1 VYVCVWARAR
11 AHTHTHSFTLHL
23 HYIIKIIIFI
33 PFTFLK
39 KFLGTYLDST
49 IRNEDAVFK
58 MSTSHL
64 SPHSPY
70 NDSIIGNLKSQSGRS
85 SMMTPICEN
94 IELRNVDISHIPVV
108 TNLSSNLN
116 SIPTEFIS
124 SQNTSCAREDFC
136 SGNLLTKHS
145 SSIKEIERKLRSL
158 ESKMK
163 KYRRLKKKI
172 NTNSRCCCMNH
183 NHNNDI
189 LLNSNLISMICK
201 GVAEYYEKK
210 EAYSKNERDIDSKMC
225 TCCTKNS
232 QLQNRQHLNKCN
244 AHKNTFSWKTENF
257 DEKDQVRDTCCSKTE
272 NGTKAIDILQFEHA
286 LSSVHK
292 NNSYLG
298 INTSNTSLND
308 IDETDKGEFV
318 FQHQNTLHSAEVASV
333 KNSLATS
340 CSIADEIYVNDNFL
354 SKDNVKVIDQTEV
367 EMIFL
372 SNDENSTDHTDD
384 KTIDINAEKNK
395 IKRKDQSK
403 HKDKVSEIYVSDLL
417 SKDTEATVET
427 IVDTDNQKET
437 KNIFLSNNE
446 NSTDNDKID
455 INTDKIEIRRK
466 SQSIHKDKIS
476 KIYANNN
483 LLSKNNVETV
493 DMDNQ
498 LETKTIFLSNE
509 NFIDDKVVDI
519 NIKDKIKVKRKDQN
533 IYKNEIGKINTSD
546 NLLNKDNIEAR
557 DNQTETETTFLSNN
571 ENSTD
576 HTDSKIVDINV
587 EKTKIKRK
595 GQNIQKDKVGDR
607 LLKKIRRLKR
617 KTQANSCINKQETIE
632 PCSNHSSELT
642 KKLRIENGE
651 KISNYSLNHIRNLKR
666 NLDTQAESIN
676 KQEDDKLCSD
686 HYEPPKKLRIA
697 HTPKTSILE
706 LNINENDTHC
716 MIKNIATLVA
726 RRKNNGNQQLD
737 IQKINL
743 LTESEK
749 THIRN
754 KKCDEKNIVK
764 SIETNDIDR
773 KPVNKKDLDFTS
785 AENCLQNNISPSPIE
800 HVSEFEKYDDLI
812 EDTINRDTDRVIGET
827 LHGDDSNVLH
837 DNIAIDTTNDL
848 EFENSIPLRNT
859 YIITRSKDSKYKKL
873 SEALEKI
880 ENKKEIMPTVE
891 LEYASKILGNKS
903 HNDHKILKDTIS
915 NEESSI
921 LHDRSNVLEVT
932 QNESNSNISTEIPR
946 SPLPRDSGIVED
958 YTNGNNIKE
967 SFDEI
972 KNITNG
978 GEETYVNNETI
989 GIRTIKIRR
998 RNVRASQRDKETKFI
1013 DMSHHV
1019 EEYQNHNN
1027 NDISDEA
1034 NEVIRSP
1041 SPKDSDTIFESY
1053 INDNNVKESVN
1064 EIKNVRNKREET
1076 CVNNETVEAIQ
1087 TRNKNILASLRGKE
1101 TKFIDVSYHDVEKS
1115 QTPMSQLIKYI
1126 NGNHKKKYKLSS
1138 KKIEYACKITGN

>member
-1 VYVCVWARAR
+1 M
-11 AHTHTHSFTLHL
+11 
-23 HYIIKIIIFI
+23 FI

-39 KFLGTYLDST
+39 KFLGTYPGST

-58 MSTSHL
+58 MLSTSHL
-64 SPHSPY
+64 SLYSPY
-70 NDSIIGNLKSQSGRS
+70 NDSIVGNLKSQSGRS
-85 SMMTPICEN
+85 SRMTPICEN
-94 IELRNVDISHIPVV
+94 IELRNVDISHIPVI
-108 TNLSSNLN
+108 TNLPSNLG
-116 SIPTEFIS
+116 SIPTEFTL

-136 SGNLLTKHS
+136 SDNLLTKHS
-145 SSIKEIERKLRSL
+145 SAIKEIEKRLRLL
-158 ESKMK
+158 ENKMK
-163 KYRRLKKKI
+163 KFRRLKKKI
-172 NTNSRCCCMNH
+172 NTNSRCCCMNR
-183 NHNNDI
+183 NNDI
-189 LLNSNLISMICK
+189 LLNSNLISMIFK
-201 GVAEYYEKK
+201 GAEKYFHEEK
-210 EAYSKNERDIDSKMC
+210 EACSKNERDIDSELC

-232 QLQNRQHLNKCN
+232 QLRNRQHSNKCN
-244 AHKNTFSWKTENF
+244 AHKNTFSWKIENL
-257 DEKDQVRDTCCSKTE
+257 DEKDQVRDTCCSKIE
-272 NGTKAIDILQFEHA
+272 NGTKAFDSLQFEHT

-292 NNSYLG
+292 NNSYLD

-318 FQHQNTLHSAEVASV
+318 LQHQNTLHSAEVASV

-340 CSIADEIYVNDNFL
+340 CLIADEIYVNNNFL

-367 EMIFL
+367 GRIFL
-372 SNDENSTDHTDD
+372 SNDENSTDHTDHTD
-384 KTIDINAEKNK
+384 KIVDINAEKNK

-403 HKDKVSEIYVSDLL
+403 HKDKVSEIYISDNLL
-417 SKDTEATVET
+417 SKDTEAIVET

-437 KNIFLSNNE
+437 KNIFLSNDK

-466 SQSIHKDKIS
+466 SIHKDKIC
-476 KIYANNN
+476 KIYASNN
-483 LLSKNNVETV
+483 LLNKNNVETV
-493 DMDNQ
+493 DMDNK

-519 NIKDKIKVKRKDQN
+519 NIKDKIKVKRKGQN

-557 DNQTETETTFLSNN
+557 DNQTETETTSLSNN

-617 KTQANSCINKQETIE
+617 KTQANSRINKQKTIE
-632 PCSNHSSELT
+632 PCSNHSSEYNELT
-642 KKLRIENGE
+642 KKPRTENGE
-651 KISNYSLNHIRNLKR
+651 KISNYPLNHIRNLKR
-666 NLDTQAESIN
+666 NLDTQAESTN
-676 KQEDDKLCSD
+676 KQEDNKLCSD

-716 MIKNIATLVA
+716 TIKNIATLVT
-726 RRKNNGNQQLD
+726 RRKNNGNQQLN
-737 IQKINL
+737 IKKINL

-754 KKCDEKNIVK
+754 KKCDEKDIVK
-764 SIETNDIDR
+764 SIETNDIDK
-773 KPVNKKDLDFTS
+773 KPVNEKDLDLMS
-785 AENCLQNNISPSPIE
+785 AENCLQNNISPSPVE
-800 HVSEFEKYDDLI
+800 HVFEFGKCDDVLI
-812 EDTINRDTDRVIGET
+812 EDTINRDTNRVIGDT
-827 LHGDDSNVLH
+827 LHGGESNVLH

-848 EFENSIPLRNT
+848 EFENSIPLRT
-859 YIITRSKDSKYKKL
+859 CIITRSKDSKYKKL
-873 SEALEKI
+873 SVALEKI
-880 ENKKEIMPTVE
+880 ESKKEIMPTAE
-891 LEYASKILGNKS
+891 LEYASKTLENKS
-903 HNDHKILKDTIS
+903 HNDHNILKDTIS
-915 NEESSI
+915 NEKSSI
-921 LHDRSNVLEVT
+921 LHDRSNVLEAT
-932 QNESNSNISTEIPR
+932 QNESRNSNISTEVPR

-958 YTNGNNIKE
+958 HINDNNIKV
-967 SFDEI
+967 SLDEI
-972 KNITNG
+972 KNIKN
-978 GEETYVNNETI
+978 GEEGMYVNNETI
-989 GIRTIKIRR
+989 GIQTIKTRR
-998 RNVRASQRDKETKFI
+998 RNVRASQRDKEMKFI

-1019 EEYQNHNN
+1019 EEYQSHNN

-1041 SPKDSDTIFESY
+1041 SPKDGDIIFESC

-1064 EIKNVRNKREET
+1064 EIKNARNEREET
-1076 CVNNETVEAIQ
+1076 CVNNETIETIQ
-1087 TRNKNILASLRGKE
+1087 TQNKNIRASLRDKE
-1101 TKFIDVSYHDVEKS
+1101 TKFIDVSYHDDEKS
-1115 QTPMSQLIKYI
+1115 QTPMSQLIEYI

-1138 KKIEYACKITGN
+1138 KKIKYACKITGN